1 MTGSKKYIV
10 KSSNLADRYYRR
22 ICEVFT
28 TNKVHRL
35 DESTVT
41 KIAAGEVIE
50 RPASVV
56 KELVE
61 NSIDSGATRI
71 EIEIKN
77 GGRQL
82 IRVTDNGQGMDK
94 EDAILAIERHTTSKI
109 TEPDEL
115 WRLKTLGFRGEALPS
130 IAAVSIFEMITKTPD
145 SEIGTSVEVRGGFL
159 QRVKDVGAPDGTT
172 IKAQE
177 LFFNT
182 PARFKY
188 LKTIPTEAGYISEI
202 IARMALGFP
211 EISFHL
217 QHGGYE
223 LLFTPGNGNLYE
235 TVVAIFGKD
244 VAKEMIEVNY
254 EEHGLKMTGYIG
266 KPSVARNNRNY
277 EIFFV
282 NRRFFHCR
290 TLSAAVE
297 KAFHT
302 LLPIA
307 RYPFVILFLE
317 IAPDLVDINAHPTKM
332 EVRFSNDADLFKV
345 AYNSIR
351 KALKDSCLLSEW
363 IASEEDY
370 TTVVAPEHPIKMAN
384 TVNSESA
391 VTTVAQTLDITY
403 PEPNSANDVEQP
415 ILAIHEQSA
424 VNMDYRANEP
434 SVKSTF
440 VDKSYYVFPKT
451 ISNTYIIAQDEKGL
465 LFLDQ
470 HAAHER
476 ILYEQ
481 YMNKSK
487 EFLGTQALLIPE
499 TVNLNYAQYKVVSE
513 RLSVYNDLGFELE
526 AFGGQTIIIR
536 GVPLTLINMDYRQI
550 IIDFADQYIN
560 FETFKNPAE
569 LKESFITTMACRTA
583 IKAGDSLNS
592 LEMESLVRD
601 LFRCDNPYTCPH
613 GRPTVF
619 RMNQEELAKKFLRR

>member
-1 MTGSKKYIV
+1 M
-10 KSSNLADRYYRR
+10 
-22 ICEVFT
+22 FT

-82 IRVTDNGQGMDK
+82 IRVTDNGRGMDK

-109 TEPDEL
+109 TEPDDL
-115 WRLKTLGFRGEALPS
+115 WKIKTLGFRGEALPS
-130 IAAVSIFEMITKTPD
+130 IAAVSIFEMTSKTAG

-159 QRVKDVGAPDGTT
+159 QKVKDIGAPDGTT

-254 EEHGLKMTGYIG
+254 EEHGLTITGYIG

-297 KAFHT
+297 KSFHT

-307 RYPFVILFLE
+307 RYPFVMLFLE

-345 AYNSIR
+345 TYNSIR

-363 IASEEDY
+363 IAPAEDY
-370 TTVVAPEHPIKMAN
+370 TSVAVPENPVNIVNTLKTAN
-384 TVNSESA
+384 QESA
-391 VTTVAQTLDITY
+391 VNRTAQTLDIAY
-403 PEPNSANDVEQP
+403 AEPASSNNVEQP
-415 ILAIHEQSA
+415 ISAIHEQPA
-424 VNMDYRANEP
+424 LDADYQTNES
-434 SVKSTF
+434 SVKPTF
-440 VDKSYYVFPKT
+440 VDKSYYVFPKA

-470 HAAHER
+470 HAVHER

-499 TVNLNYAQYKVVSE
+499 TVNLSYAQYKVISD
-513 RLSVYNDLGFELE
+513 RLSVFNDLGFELE

-536 GVPLTLINMDYRQI
+536 GVPITLVNMDYRQI

-583 IKAGDSLNS
+583 IKAGDNLNL
-592 LEMESLVRD
+592 LEMESLVRN

>member
-1 MTGSKKYIV
+1 LPIV
-10 KSSNLADRYYRR
+10 KK
-22 ICEVFT
+22 EVIS

-35 DESTVT
+35 DESTIT
-41 KIAAGEVIE
+41 QIAAGEVIE

-82 IRVTDNGQGMDK
+82 IRVTDNGQGMER
-94 EDAILAIERHTTSKI
+94 EDAVLAIERHTTSKI
-109 TEPDEL
+109 VEPDDL
-115 WRLKTLGFRGEALPS
+115 WKIHTLGFRGEALPS
-130 IAAVSIFEMITKTPD
+130 IAAVSIFEMTTKTAD
-145 SEIGTSVEVRGGFL
+145 SESGTLVEIRGGFL

-172 IKAQE
+172 IKVQE

-188 LKTIPTEAGYISEI
+188 LKTIPTEAGYINEI
-202 IARMALGFP
+202 IARLALGYP
-211 EISFHL
+211 GISFKL

-223 LLFTPGNGNLYE
+223 LLFTPGNGDLYE

-244 VAKEMIEVNY
+244 VAKEMITVHY
-254 EEHGLKMTGYIG
+254 EENGFKITGYIG
-266 KPSVARNNRNY
+266 KPSIARTNRNY

-282 NRRFFHCR
+282 NGRFFHSR

-345 AYNSIR
+345 VYNSIR
-351 KALKDSCLLSEW
+351 KTLKDSCLLSEW
-363 IASEEDY
+363 IAPEEDY
-370 TTVVAPEHPIKMAN
+370 TAVVIPENQPVHEQPVPTKTLEIAYPEFKPE
-384 TVNSESA
+384 SESHTQISL
-391 VTTVAQTLDITY
+391 VQ
-403 PEPNSANDVEQP
+403 EQP
-415 ILAIHEQSA
+415 AAGIDYAIPETSKAGA
-424 VNMDYRANEP
+424 VNNN
-434 SVKSTF
+434 S
-440 VDKSYYVFPKT
+440 KSYYVFPKA
-451 ISNTYIIAQDEKGL
+451 IANTYIIAQDEKGL

-476 ILYEQ
+476 VLFEQ
-481 YMNKSK
+481 YMNKSR

-499 TVNLNYAQYKVVSE
+499 TVNLSYAEYKVIAD
-513 RLSVYNDLGFELE
+513 RISVFADLGFELE
-526 AFGGQTIIIR
+526 TFGGQTIIVR
-536 GVPLTLINMDYRQI
+536 GVPMNLINMDYRQLL
-550 IIDFADQYIN
+550 IDLTEQYIS
-560 FETFKNPAE
+560 FETFKDPSE
-569 LKESFITTMACRTA
+569 IKESFITTMACRTA
-583 IKAGDSLNS
+583 IKAGDNLNL
-592 LEMESLVRD
+592 LEMESLVKD
-601 LFRCDNPYTCPH
+601 LFRCENPYTCPH

-619 RMNQEELAKKFLRR
+619 RMNHEELAKKFLRR

>member
-1 MTGSKKYIV
+1 VIS
-10 KSSNLADRYYRR
+10 
-22 ICEVFT
+22 

-35 DESTVT
+35 EESTVT

-61 NSIDSGATRI
+61 NSIDAGATRI

-82 IRVTDNGQGMDK
+82 IKVTDNGQGMDR

-109 TEPDEL
+109 SEPDDL
-115 WRLKTLGFRGEALPS
+115 WRINTLGFRGEALPS
-130 IAAVSIFEMITKTPD
+130 VAAVSIFEMTTKTA
-145 SEIGTSVEVRGGFL
+145 ENELGTLVEVRGGFL
-159 QRVKDVGAPDGTT
+159 QKVKDVGAPNGTT
-172 IKAQE
+172 IKVQE

-188 LKTIPTEAGYISEI
+188 MKTIPTEAGYTNET
-202 IARMALGFP
+202 IARLALGYP
-211 EISFHL
+211 DISFRL
-217 QHGGYE
+217 QHGEYE
-223 LLFTPGNGNLYE
+223 LLFTPGNGDLYE
-235 TVVAIFGKD
+235 TAVAIYGKD
-244 VAKEMIEVNY
+244 VAKEMIPVGYDES
-254 EEHGLKMTGYIG
+254 GLSITGYIG
-266 KPSVARNNRNY
+266 KPSIARNNRNY
-277 EIFFV
+277 EVFFV
-282 NRRFFHCR
+282 NNRYFHSR

-307 RYPFVILFLE
+307 RYPFVVLFIK

-351 KALKDSCLLSEW
+351 KTLKDSCLLSEW
-363 IASEEDY
+363 IAPEEDY
-370 TTVVAPEHPIKMAN
+370 TAVMIPEARPVHETIVK
-384 TVNSESA
+384 
-391 VTTVAQTLDITY
+391 TLEITY
-403 PEPNSANDVEQP
+403 PEVTNPGETAEQAQVS
-415 ILAIHEQSA
+415 LIHEQA
-424 VNMDYRANEP
+424 AAETGYQVAGTAPKAN
-434 SVKSTF
+434 SS
-440 VDKSYYVFPKT
+440 DKSYYVFPKA
-451 ISNTYIIAQDEKGL
+451 IANTYIIAQDEKGL
-465 LFLDQ
+465 LFMDQ

-499 TVNLNYAQYKVVSE
+499 TVNLNHAQFKVVSE
-513 RLSVYNDLGFELE
+513 RLSLFADLGFELE
-526 AFGGQTIIIR
+526 AFGGQTIIVR

-560 FETFKNPAE
+560 FESFKDPSE
-569 LKESFITTMACRTA
+569 IKESFITTMACKTA
-583 IKAGDSLNS
+583 IKAGDNLNI
-592 LEMESLVRD
+592 LEMESLVKD
-601 LFRCDNPYTCPH
+601 LFRCNNPYTCPH

-619 RMNQEELAKKFLRR
+619 RMNHDELAKKFLRR